1 MKLYFAGAESI
12 HPNHYGLVK
21 RVLLSFA
28 NKKIGKYLP
37 IWDDIFIDSGAFT
50 AFTTGKKINHKE
62 YIRFIKENNI
72 KKYASLD
79 VIGNAEGSK
88 KNYLK
93 EIKEGLNPIPA
104 FHYGE
109 KIDYLKFYL
118 DNAPYI
124 ALGGVAQLA
133 RNRSKLFR
141 FFDKCYSLISKHQT
155 NVKIHGFAVNSIDL
169 LKRYPFYSVD
179 ATTWKN
185 GSKFRSLINN
195 NYRQIGLGRA
205 GMGDYQREKGRAEAK
220 KDIRIFNVMYADN
233 NEKFDHYNIN
243 KLLKLEKY
251 ITDLWTKRGV
261 IWNE

>member
-12 HPNHYGLVK
+12 HQNHFSLVK

-28 NKKIGKYLP
+28 SKKIVNLLH
-37 IWDDIFIDSGAFT
+37 IWEDIFIDSGAFT
-50 AFTTGKKINHKE
+50 AFTSGKSINHKE

-88 KNYLK
+88 KNYLFELK
-93 EIKEGLNPIPA
+93 QGLNPIPA

-109 KIDYLKFYL
+109 KIEYLQFYL
-118 DNAPYI
+118 DNASYI

-133 RNRSKLFR
+133 RNRAKLFR
-141 FFDKCYSLISKHQT
+141 FFDMCFSLISKYQT
-155 NVKIHGFAVNSIDL
+155 KVKIHGFAINSIDL
-169 LKRYPFYSVD
+169 LKHYPFYSVD

-195 NYRQIGLGRA
+195 NYRQIGLGKG
-205 GMGDYQREKGRAEAK
+205 GMGEYQREKGRSEAK
-220 KDIRIFNVMYADN
+220 RDIKIFSVMNADS
-233 NEKFDHYNIN
+233 NEKFDYYNIN
-243 KLLKLEKY
+243 KLLKLEKM

-261 IWNE
+261 VWNE

>member
-12 HPNHYGLVK
+12 HPNHYGIVK

-28 NKKIGKYLP
+28 SKKIVKFLST
-37 IWDDIFIDSGAFT
+37 WDDIFIDSGAFT
-50 AFTTGKKINHKE
+50 AFTSGKKINHKE

-79 VIGNAEGSK
+79 VIGDAEGSK
-88 KNYLK
+88 RNYLFELK
-93 EIKEGLNPIPA
+93 QGLNPIPA

-109 KIDYLKFYL
+109 KIDYLQFYL
-118 DNAPYI
+118 DNASYI

-133 RNRSKLFR
+133 RNRVKLFR
-141 FFDKCYSLISKHQT
+141 FFDKCYSLISKYQT
-155 NVKIHGFAVNSIDL
+155 KVKIHGFAVNSVDL
-169 LKRYPFYSVD
+169 LQRYPFYSVD

-195 NYRQIGLGRA
+195 EFRQIGLGKG
-205 GMGDYQREKGRAEAK
+205 GMGEYQREKGRSLAK
-220 KDIRIFNVMYADN
+220 KDIKVFSVMNADS
-233 NEKFDHYNIN
+233 NERFDQYNITR
-243 KLLKLEKY
+243 LLALEKY

>member
-12 HPNHYGLVK
+12 HPNHYELVK

-28 NKKIGKYLP
+28 SKKIVKFLST
-37 IWDDIFIDSGAFT
+37 WDDIFIDSGAFT
-50 AFTTGKKINHKE
+50 AFTSGKSINHKH
-62 YIRFIKENNI
+62 YIRFIQENKI

-79 VIGNAEGSK
+79 VIGDAEGSK
-88 KNYLK
+88 KNFLIETK
-93 EIKEGLNPIPA
+93 LGLNPIPA

-109 KIDYLKFYL
+109 KIEYLEYYL
-118 DNAPYI
+118 DNASYI

-133 RNRSKLFR
+133 RNRVKLLK
-141 FFDKCYSLISKHQT
+141 FFDHCYSLISKYQT
-155 NVKIHGFAVNSIDL
+155 KVKIHGFAVNSIDL
-169 LKRYPFYSVD
+169 LQRYPFYSVD

-195 NYRQIGLGRA
+195 EFRQIGLGKG
-205 GMGDYQREKGRAEAK
+205 GMGEYQREKGRAEAK
-220 KDIRIFNVMYADN
+220 KDIKVFTVMNADS

-251 ITDLWTKRGV
+251 ITDLWIKRGV
-261 IWNE
+261 VWNE